1 MGPMNGLNAFEG
13 QKYGS
18 VWFFHQHRDRP
29 IPSAALTRPMS
40 RSFVAALEGFAA
52 RDAPLVQFRK
62 GQRKDDVMAQH
73 LRHFS
78 Q

>member
-1 MGPMNGLNAFEG
+1 
-13 QKYGS
+13 
-18 VWFFHQHRDRP
+18 
-29 IPSAALTRPMS
+29 MS